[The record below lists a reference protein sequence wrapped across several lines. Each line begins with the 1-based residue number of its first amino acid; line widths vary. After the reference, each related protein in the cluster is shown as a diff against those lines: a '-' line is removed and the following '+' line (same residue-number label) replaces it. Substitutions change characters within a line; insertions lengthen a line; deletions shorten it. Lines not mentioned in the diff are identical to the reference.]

1 MKMVNVTPDVTRV
14 FSNELINFEGKEQL
28 TIKDYNAV
36 IFNRPKFW
44 VKSFETLW
52 ASEFLQMQRIESV
65 FLTAEQKNI
74 SN

>member
-28 TIKDYNAV
+28 TIKDYNVV

-44 VKSFETLW
+44 VKSFEILW
-52 ASEFLQMQRIESV
+52 ASEFLQMQRIEYIL
-65 FLTAEQKNI
+65 LTAEQKNI
-74 SN
+74 LN